1 MSRSL
6 NRNPSCLIIVNKEW
20 MQRAKFGDEGEGGRR
35 PRRREQQP
43 CSCKFSAISCSRPPS
58 FLRSFLAS
66 FLPSHLSP
74 LSKLEPGSLLLPRSL
89 VVQHGDHYCIEDGAR
104 AVRRRRL
111 LLHASSVFFVDP
123 VAQEPQLRT
132 NERPTFKEEDRN
144 RSIGNLSK
152 VYLPQAVKGTSTA

>member
-1 MSRSL
+1 MRE
-6 NRNPSCLIIVNKEW
+6 REEDPEE
-20 MQRAKFGDEGEGGRR
+20 QRL
-35 PRRREQQP
+35 

-58 FLRSFLAS
+58 FVLSFPPS

-74 LSKLEPGSLLLPRSL
+74 LSKLEPGSLLLPPSL

-104 AVRRRRL
+104 AVRRRRRL

-152 VYLPQAVKGTSTA
+152 VYLPQAVKGTSTAYTRMDR

>member
-1 MSRSL
+1 
-6 NRNPSCLIIVNKEW
+6 
-20 MQRAKFGDEGEGGRR
+20 MQRAKFGDEGEGGG
-35 PRRREQQP
+35 PGGAAALLLQVQCNFLFP
-43 CSCKFSAISCSRPPS
+43 SSFVPS
-58 FLRSFLAS
+58 FVPSL
-66 FLPSHLSP
+66 LPSFPLISVLSRNWNRAP
-74 LSKLEPGSLLLPRSL
+74 SFSLLLPPSL

-152 VYLPQAVKGTSTA
+152 VYLPQAVHKGHFNGLYG